1 MSKFRVQYV
10 FFVSDL
16 QFWGL
21 RLNSSKDMTFDVSE
35 LEIWTIRKVGRMM
48 SLLVESSH
56 MRVYDIVKRY
66 IGVQEYGSG
75 FIRR

>member
-16 QFWGL
+16 QLWGL

-66 IGVQEYGSG
+66 IGVQEYASG